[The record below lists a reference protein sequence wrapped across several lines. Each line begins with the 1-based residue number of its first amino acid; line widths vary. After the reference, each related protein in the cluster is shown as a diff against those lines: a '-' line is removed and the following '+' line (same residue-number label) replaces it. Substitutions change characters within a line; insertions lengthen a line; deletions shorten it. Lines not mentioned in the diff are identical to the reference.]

1 MAANLGTRLP
11 VASVTLVSRG
21 RIGLLAAPRG
31 AAGRTP
37 RAGPPAWHRVPDPRI
52 DGLPPSSAAQAITIR
67 RADPGDAAQIAAI
80 YNEGIADR
88 QATFETRQ
96 RGTAEVAGWT
106 VRPLPVLV
114 AEHDGRVVGFG
125 RIGPYSER
133 EVYSG
138 IGEHAVYVASD
149 ARRLG
154 VGRALLEALAA
165 AAEDVGL
172 YKLTSRIFSTNTA
185 SIALHEAAGFT
196 IVGVQRHHGQL
207 DGVWRDCV
215 LVERLVGDAARAA
228 DGA

>member
-1 MAANLGTRLP
+1 LDNFACWP
-11 VASVTLVSRG
+11 HRG
-21 RIGLLAAPRG
+21 RRQTGPRAPVRPPG
-31 AAGRTP
+31 AAS
-37 RAGPPAWHRVPDPRI
+37 RI
-52 DGLPPSSAAQAITIR
+52 HDLPSSSEAKAITIR

-80 YNEGIADR
+80 YNEGIAER
-88 QATFETRQ
+88 EATFETRQ

-114 AEHDGRVVGFG
+114 AEHEDRVVGFA

-154 VGRALLEALAA
+154 VGLALLEALAG
-165 AAEDVGL
+165 AAEEVGL
-172 YKLTSRIFSTNTA
+172 YKLTSRIFSTNRA
-185 SIALHEAAGFT
+185 SIRLHEAAGFT

-228 DGA
+228 NGGAS

>member
-1 MAANLGTRLP
+1 
-11 VASVTLVSRG
+11 
-21 RIGLLAAPRG
+21 LAAPRG

-37 RAGPPAWHRVPDPRI
+37 RAGRPAWHRVPDPRI

>member
-1 MAANLGTRLP
+1 MSLP
-11 VASVTLVSRG
+11 CY
-21 RIGLLAAPRG
+21 
-31 AAGRTP
+31 
-37 RAGPPAWHRVPDPRI
+37 PARRRPRI
-52 DGLPPSSAAQAITIR
+52 DALPSSSAAKAITIR
-67 RADPGDAAQIAAI
+67 RADPGDAPRIAAI
-80 YNEGIADR
+80 YNEGIAER
-88 QATFETRQ
+88 QATFETRP

-114 AEHDGRVVGFG
+114 AEHEGRVVGFG

-154 VGRALLEALAA
+154 VGLALLEALAV
-165 AAEDVGL
+165 AAEEVGL

-207 DGVWRDCV
+207 DGLWRDCV
-215 LVERLVGDAARAA
+215 LVERLVGEAARADA
-228 DGA
+228 DADAEA

>member
-1 MAANLGTRLP
+1 LANFACWP
-11 VASVTLVSRG
+11 HRG
-21 RIGLLAAPRG
+21 RRQTG
-31 AAGRTP
+31 P
-37 RAGPPAWHRVPDPRI
+37 RAPVRPPGARPRI
-52 DGLPPSSAAQAITIR
+52 HDLPSSSAAKAITIR

-80 YNEGIADR
+80 YNEGIAER
-88 QATFETRQ
+88 EATFETRQ

-114 AEHDGRVVGFG
+114 AEHENRVVGFA

-154 VGRALLEALAA
+154 VGLALLEALAV
-165 AAEDVGL
+165 AAEEVGL

-185 SIALHEAAGFT
+185 SIRLHEAAGFT

-215 LVERLVGDAARAA
+215 LVERLVGDAARAV
-228 DGA
+228 G